1 MALHIITPAVTLQP
15 LNDGVVAVLLASG
28 EPVGHLKWI
37 GGVWKFKAM
46 GYEGAELVPGGGP
59 LTARH
64 NRSFATLDATA
75 IEAGL
80 LGSID

>member
-1 MALHIITPAVTLQP
+1 MAALTLHPV
-15 LNDGVVAVLLASG
+15 NDGVVAVRLQSG

-37 GGVWKFKAM
+37 GGAWKFKAM

-64 NRSFATLDATA
+64 NCQFAALDVAQISA
-75 IEAGL
+75 VL
-80 LGSID
+80 LGP

>member
-1 MALHIITPAVTLQP
+1 MPALTLHP
-15 LNDGVVAVLLASG
+15 VNDGVVAVRLASG

-46 GYEGAELVPGGGP
+46 GYEGADLVPGGGP

-64 NRSFATLDATA
+64 NCTFEALDA
-75 IEAGL
+75 EAVSAVL
-80 LGSID
+80 LGR

>member
-1 MALHIITPAVTLQP
+1 MPGLTLQP
-15 LNDGVVAVLLASG
+15 VNAGVVAVLLATG

-46 GYEGAELVPGGGP
+46 GYEGTDLVPGGGP

-64 NRSFATLDATA
+64 NCTFAVLDAKA
-75 IEAGL
+75 VAAVL
-80 LGSID
+80 LGP

>member
-1 MALHIITPAVTLQP
+1 MPCLTLHPVIE
-15 LNDGVVAVLLASG
+15 GVVAVRLASG

-46 GYEGAELVPGGGP
+46 GCEGADLVPGGGP

-64 NRSFATLDATA
+64 NCTFEVLDVQDISAV
-75 IEAGL
+75 L
-80 LGSID
+80 LVP

>member
-1 MALHIITPAVTLQP
+1 MATLLTLQP
-15 LNDGVVAVLLASG
+15 LNEGVVAVFLPGGA
-28 EPVGHLKWI
+28 PVGHLKWI

-64 NRSFATLDATA
+64 NCTFDTLDAAQISTV
-75 IEAGL
+75 L
-80 LGSID
+80 LGPAGQ